1 MFQSKRYVTRGVID
15 RVPSAVQDFLWN
27 LVDNLVARNEVEIDY
42 LQVFELGQAENGSQQ
57 IIHKQEVPE
66 YHAVYQFGKVENPL
80 NIKVYV
86 IDDGGICT
94 MLLPSE
100 R

>member
-1 MFQSKRYVTRGVID
+1 VFQGKRYVTRGVIAK
-15 RVPSAVQDFLWN
+15 VPIGVQGFLWS
-27 LVDNLVARNEVEIDY
+27 LVDNLAARHEVEINY

-66 YHAVYQFGKVENPL
+66 YHAVYQFDKVENPL
-80 NIKVYV
+80 NVKLYA
-86 IDDGGICT
+86 IDDGCYCT